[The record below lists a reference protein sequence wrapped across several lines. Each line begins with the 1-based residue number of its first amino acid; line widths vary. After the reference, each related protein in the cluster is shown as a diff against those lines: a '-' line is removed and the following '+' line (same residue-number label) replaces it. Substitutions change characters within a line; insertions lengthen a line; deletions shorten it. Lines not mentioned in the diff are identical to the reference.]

1 MRLFASIQLE
11 DNIKSVLTEA
21 QKALRKGGY
30 SGRFTD
36 ISSLHLTLAFIGEYS
51 SPDRVMDAM
60 ERVDFAA
67 FPVRLSGYVGNF
79 GDLLWAGT
87 EHSAELEGLA
97 KKLRH
102 ELAEEQIPFDKKKFN
117 PHITLVRDS
126 YIGRGNS
133 FRFSDVQLEQAEM
146 IVRGISLMRTDF
158 GKHGA
163 VYTEVGYVG
172 CTDDLLG

>member
-1 MRLFASIQLE
+1 MRLFAAIQLE

-51 SPDRVMDAM
+51 SPDRVTDAM

-67 FPVRLSGYVGNF
+67 FPVRLSGYVG
-79 GDLLWAGT
+79 
-87 EHSAELEGLA
+87 
-97 KKLRH
+97 
-102 ELAEEQIPFDKKKFN
+102 
-117 PHITLVRDS
+117 
-126 YIGRGNS
+126 
-133 FRFSDVQLEQAEM
+133 
-146 IVRGISLMRTDF
+146 
-158 GKHGA
+158 
-163 VYTEVGYVG
+163 

>member
-1 MRLFASIQLE
+1 MRLFAAILLE
-11 DNIKSVLTEA
+11 ENIKNTLADA
-21 QKALRKGGY
+21 QKALRKCGY
-30 SGRFTD
+30 SGRFTN
-36 ISSLHLTLAFIGEYS
+36 ISSLHLTLAFIGEYGT
-51 SPDRVMDAM
+51 PDRVTDAM

-67 FPVRLSGYVGNF
+67 FPLRLSGYIGSF
-79 GDLLWAGT
+79 GDLLWAGV
-87 EHSAELEGLA
+87 EHSAELESLA

-117 PHITLVRDS
+117 PHITLIRDS
-126 YIGRGNS
+126 YIGSGNT

-163 VYTEVGYVG
+163 AYTEVGYIG
-172 CTDDLLG
+172 CTDDLIG